1 MAHTVYSR
9 RKWTMTEFEIELEMK
24 NDIDIDID
32 IDIKYNCFNTRLEMD
47 ND

>member
-1 MAHTVYSR
+1 
-9 RKWTMTEFEIELEMK
+9 MTEFEIELEMK

-47 ND
+47 NDWMIIK